1 MAKPLCK
8 MTLKDLLDY
17 LAAQMESQVEMVP
30 PKQVDIARIKIVPLS
45 RLQTKIDKETLTGV
59 WATERG
65 RSVSLN

>member
-17 LAAQMESQVEMVP
+17 LAAQTESRVEMVP
-30 PKQVDIARIKIVPLS
+30 PKQVDIARIEIVPIS
-45 RLQTKIDKETLTGV
+45 RLQARINKESISGISP
-59 WATERG
+59 TERG